1 MAGLDSTSGERP
13 ADPVAAG
20 ERGVRVSVLGPLL
33 VHRDGTP
40 VDPGRRKQR
49 LLLIRLLLA
58 DGHAVAPETLCQDLW
73 QGQPPASA
81 MPSLHAHVS
90 KLRAVLERR
99 RGSGRF
105 ETLVS
110 EPAGYALWVPS
121 EGRDTVRFTEAVAR
135 ARQELADARP
145 ADALRT
151 VERAL
156 GMWRGAALA
165 DAADHPFA
173 RPEAAR
179 LEDMRQSA
187 TELHATAL
195 LLDGQVTQAVAAAE
209 QLATRH
215 PLRETGWALLLR
227 ALYLAGR
234 HPEALRRYEDVRR
247 HLADEL
253 GLDPGPEL
261 RALHRGILDH
271 DLPAF
276 TLPQPAMGALTASP
290 PRRLVP
296 STGDD
301 TFSASAPLTTG
312 SAERPAPTGA
322 QDPPSGPSHRPRPA
336 QLPNDL
342 AVFASRE
349 TESAWVLTAGRVP
362 EGPGPGAARVVVIG
376 GAAGVGKT
384 TFAVHHAHQ
393 VAHLF
398 PDGQLFVNLCGFH
411 PRTPALDPALVL
423 HGFLTALGVPAQRI
437 PEDTAARTAL
447 FRSTL
452 AGRRVLVVLDN
463 ARDEEQVR
471 PLLPNGSGCLTL
483 VTSRSRLAGL
493 VAGDGAHPLS
503 LALPSETEAYE
514 MLARRLGP
522 ERLDAERE
530 ATADIV
536 RLCGR
541 LPLALAVIASRAA
554 LDPVF
559 PLSTVADDLRG
570 TDGRLDALTTFDADT
585 DLRAVFSWSYRALD
599 QPSARLFRLLALHP
613 GPDITAPAV
622 ASLAALPLSRV
633 RRLLAELTRVR
644 LVEQPVPGRYT
655 LHDLLREYATEL
667 THDEDTHAE
676 RQGATARVLDHYV
689 FTGHAGNR
697 LLNHEPKPVAPG
709 PLSPGTAPEQL
720 GDFEQVARWFT
731 AEQQVLDRLFR
742 TAVAQRLD
750 RHVIT
755 LARILKEYLNRHERW
770 PEAVV
775 VLTAA
780 LDAARRR
787 GDRHEQGRCLRML
800 GVMHGQMGHQDEAM
814 THLDRAAAC
823 FDPPGDEETLVE
835 QVRTQYTASYVLG
848 LFGRNEEAL
857 ARAERALVL
866 ARETEDPLWMSDPLN
881 AVAKYHTLLGLP
893 EQGVAYSL
901 EAISVFQGLNAPW
914 REAMCWDSL
923 GCAYHAIGRHREALA
938 SHRRALAVFE
948 EGRDRKHAI
957 RSLTYIGDT
966 HLAMGDRAAARAA
979 WTRALDDTDGPED
992 DAFEGLRGI
1001 RARLA
1006 ALDAK
1011 TADVAT
1017 GDDTPDLLDGGRQ
1030 DGLRRRLHAPSPGQV
1045 IDA

>member
-1 MAGLDSTSGERP
+1 MAGLDSARGEG
-13 ADPVAAG
+13 PVDAGTAG
-20 ERGVRVSVLGPLL
+20 ERGVRVGVLGPL
-33 VHRDGTP
+33 VVRRDGVV
-40 VDPGRRKQR
+40 VDPGRRRQR

-58 DGHAVAPETLCQDLW
+58 DGHAVASETLCEDLW

-81 MPSLHAHVS
+81 TPSLHAHVS
-90 KLRAVLERR
+90 KLRAVLEQRR
-99 RGSGRF
+99 RGPGRF

-110 EPAGYALWVPS
+110 EPTGYALRVPP

-135 ARQELADARP
+135 ARQELAASRV

-173 RPEAAR
+173 RPEADR

-187 TELHATAL
+187 AELHATAL
-195 LLDGQVTQAVAAAE
+195 LLDGQVPRAVAAAE
-209 QLATRH
+209 QLTTRH

-253 GLDPGPEL
+253 GLDLGPEL
-261 RALHRGILDH
+261 RALHHGILGH
-271 DLPAF
+271 DLPAL
-276 TLPQPAMGALTASP
+276 TLPRPVAGAPTAP
-290 PRRLVP
+290 PSGRPVP
-296 STGDD
+296 SAGDD
-301 TFSASAPLTTG
+301 AFPPSAPLTTG
-312 SAERPAPTGA
+312 SADRAVPAGVP
-322 QDPPSGPSHRPRPA
+322 DPRGGPPHRPRPA

-342 AVFASRE
+342 AVFAGRE
-349 TESAWVLTAGRVP
+349 TESAWMGTAGRVLDR
-362 EGPGPGAARVVVIG
+362 PGPDAARVVVIG

-384 TFAVHHAHQ
+384 TFVVHHAHQ

-423 HGFLTALGVPAQRI
+423 HGFLIALGVPAQRI

-452 AGRRVLVVLDN
+452 AARRVLVVLDN

-483 VTSRSRLAGL
+483 VTSRNRLAGL
-493 VAGDGAHPLS
+493 VAGDGAHPLP
-503 LALPSETEAYE
+503 LALPSETEAHE

-522 ERLDAERE
+522 ERLDAEPD
-530 ATADIV
+530 ATAGIV

-541 LPLALAVIASRAA
+541 LPLALAVIAARAA
-554 LDPVF
+554 LDPAF
-559 PLSTVADDLRG
+559 PLSAVADDLSETG
-570 TDGRLDALTTFDADT
+570 GRLDSLTTFDADT

-622 ASLAALPLSRV
+622 ASLAALPLPRA
-633 RRLLAELTRVR
+633 RRLLAELAQLR

-667 THDEDTHAE
+667 THDEDAHAE
-676 RQGATARVLDHYV
+676 RHDATARVLDHYV

-709 PLSPGTAPEQL
+709 PLSPGAVPEQL
-720 GDFEQVARWFT
+720 GDLEQVARWFT

-750 RHVIT
+750 HHVIT

-770 PEAVV
+770 PEAVA

-800 GVMHGQMGHQDEAM
+800 GVIHGQMGRQDEAM
-814 THLDRAAAC
+814 THLDRAAPL
-823 FDPPGDEETLVE
+823 FESSGDAEALVE
-835 QVRTQYTASYVLG
+835 AVRTQYTASYVLG
-848 LFGRNEEAL
+848 LFGRDEEAL
-857 ARAERALVL
+857 ARAERALEL
-866 ARETEDPLWMSDPLN
+866 ARETGDPLWMSDPLN
-881 AVAKYHTLLGLP
+881 AVARYHTLLGRP
-893 EQGVAYSL
+893 EQGITYGL

-914 REAMCWDSL
+914 REAMCWDCL
-923 GCAYHAIGRHREALA
+923 GRAYHAVGRHREALA

-957 RSLTYIGDT
+957 RSSTYIGDT
-966 HLAMGDRAAARAA
+966 HLAMGDREAARAA
-979 WTRALDDTDGPED
+979 WTRALEDTDGPEED
-992 DAFEGLRGI
+992 TFEGLKGL

-1006 ALDAK
+1006 ALDAEP
-1011 TADVAT
+1011 T
-1017 GDDTPDLLDGGRQ
+1017 GAVR
-1030 DGLRRRLHAPSPGQV
+1030 V
-1045 IDA
+1045 

>member
-1 MAGLDSTSGERP
+1 MAGMDGTWGERS

-20 ERGVRVSVLGPLL
+20 EHGVQVSVLGPL
-33 VHRDGTP
+33 VVQRDGAT
-40 VDPGRRKQR
+40 VDPGRRRQR

-58 DGHAVAPETLCQDLW
+58 DGHAVAPETLCEDLW
-73 QGQPPASA
+73 QGRLPASA

-90 KLRAVLERR
+90 KLRAVLEPR
-99 RGSGRF
+99 RGPGRF

-110 EPAGYALWVPS
+110 EPAGYALRIPP
-121 EGRDTVRFTEAVAR
+121 EGRDTVRFTETLAQ
-135 ARQELADARP
+135 ARQELADSRP
-145 ADALRT
+145 ADALRS

-165 DAADHPFA
+165 DVADHPFA
-173 RPEAAR
+173 RPEATR
-179 LEDMRQSA
+179 LEEMRQGA
-187 TELHATAL
+187 AELHARAL
-195 LLDGQVTQAVAAAE
+195 LLDGQVPQAVAAAE
-209 QLATRH
+209 RLTASD

-234 HPEALRRYEDVRR
+234 HPEALRRYEEVRR

-261 RALHRGILDH
+261 HALHHGILHH
-271 DLPAF
+271 DLPSF
-276 TLPQPAMGALTASP
+276 TLPQPVRNAPTTPLPTHRPAPSAGDGAPAP
-290 PRRLVP
+290 
-296 STGDD
+296 
-301 TFSASAPLTTG
+301 AAPLT
-312 SAERPAPTGA
+312 AESTDRTVPAGAPEPRNGPAPLPT
-322 QDPPSGPSHRPRPA
+322 PT

-342 AVFASRE
+342 AVFTGRK
-349 TESAWVLTAGRVP
+349 TESAWLPAAGHVP
-362 EGPGPGAARVVVIG
+362 DRPGSGAARVVVIG

-398 PDGQLFVNLCGFH
+398 PHGQLFVNLCGFH
-411 PRTPALDPALVL
+411 PRTPPLDPALVL

-437 PEDTAARTAL
+437 PENTAARTAL

-493 VAGDGAHPLS
+493 VAGDGAHPVS
-503 LALPSETEAYE
+503 LALPSPTEAYE
-514 MLARRLGP
+514 MLARRLGH
-522 ERLDAERE
+522 ERLDAEPD

-541 LPLALAVIASRAA
+541 LPLALAVIAARAA

-559 PLSTVADDLRG
+559 PLSAVADDLRG
-570 TDGRLDALTTFDADT
+570 SDGRLDALTTFDADT

-622 ASLAALPLSRV
+622 TSLAALPLSRV

-655 LHDLLREYATEL
+655 VHDLLREYATEL

-676 RQGATARVLDHYV
+676 RHDATARVLDHYL

-709 PLSPGTAPEQL
+709 PLSPGTVPELL
-720 GDFEQVARWFT
+720 GDCEQVARWFT

-750 RHVIT
+750 RHVIA

-770 PEAVV
+770 PEAVA

-780 LDAARRR
+780 LEAARRR

-800 GVMHGQMGHQDEAM
+800 GVMHGQMGRQDEAV
-814 THLDRAAAC
+814 THLDRAAAF
-823 FDPPGDEETLVE
+823 FDSSGDMETLVE

-848 LFGRNEEAL
+848 LFGHNEKAL
-857 ARAERALVL
+857 ARAERALEL
-866 ARETEDPLWMSDPLN
+866 ARETGDPLWMSDPLN
-881 AVAKYHTLLGLP
+881 AMAKYHTLLGLP
-893 EQGVAYSL
+893 EQGIAYSL

-923 GCAYHAIGRHREALA
+923 GCAYHAIGRHRDALA

-948 EGRDRKHAI
+948 DGRDRKHAI

-966 HLAMGDRAAARAA
+966 HLAMGDRAAAQAA
-979 WTRALDDTDGPED
+979 WTRALEDTDGPED

-1001 RARLA
+1001 RVRLA

-1011 TADVAT
+1011 TADVARSE
-1017 GDDTPDLLDGGRQ
+1017 DPSPDLLGSGVGDERTPT
-1030 DGLRRRLHAPSPGQV
+1030 PSHRPR
-1045 IDA
+1045 